1 MELYPNYLLLAS
13 CSVAHFIL
21 DIKDTLEVLCEAEE
35 KTEKKTS
42 HGIHNSHGPVAE
54 MALASLNCCILINHN
69 MVAPLQS
76 PINWELREIG
86 AKIGEND
93 GPSLLSLWSE
103 DPVCL

>member
-1 MELYPNYLLLAS
+1 MELYHNYLLLAS
-13 CSVAHFIL
+13 CSVAHF
-21 DIKDTLEVLCEAEE
+21 IKDTLEVLCEAEE

-42 HGIHNSHGPVAE
+42 HGIHNSHGLVAE
-54 MALASLNCCILINHN
+54 MALASLNCYILMNHN

-86 AKIGEND
+86 END